1 MKTMNKS
8 ILLVLGI
15 SLLSCGTSKKD
26 KTDTAA
32 KKPYTINTSYLDKSA
47 SPTEDFYQFAN
58 GTWIANN
65 PIPPS
70 ESRWGSFNELDK
82 LNKAKLTEILNK
94 ALEAKASTGS
104 NLQLIGDYYSAMKN
118 TEQREDYSL
127 KKMEQIKEEIEQIKE
142 GKDISAVLFSL
153 KERGINAF
161 FSLYVGQDLK
171 NVDKHVLYLS
181 QGGLGMPNREYY
193 TDNSKKE
200 IQEAY
205 VNYIKSAFKVYG
217 FEDAEKI
224 AYMVFKFES
233 KLAETMMKP
242 ADLRIPENT
251 YNPININKVHEMSKY
266 LDIKKYISQFGND
279 EIKQIIVGQPNH
291 IKSVNELIDSDDL
304 ASIHSYLTWKII
316 NHYAPY
322 MGKELVQ
329 LNFDFYGS
337 VLSGKKE
344 MKPINERAIEEMT
357 NMPIKTALAK
367 EFVSLYF
374 SEEAK
379 EKVNVMVDNLL
390 AVYEKRINN
399 LDWMT
404 DETKKEALK
413 KLHAIGRKLGYP
425 DKWKSLDEL
434 TITSQDYL
442 ANIDACNRFSYNEN
456 MSKLLKPVNR
466 EEWGMP
472 AHMVNAYYHPLLN
485 EIAFPAGIMQAPFFD
500 INAEDAVNYGG
511 IGMVI
516 GHEFTHGF
524 DDMGSKFAADGS
536 FTNWWS
542 EEDRKNFEVRTEKLG
557 TTFSGFCPIEGHCVN
572 SDLTMGENIA
582 DLGGITMAYFAYTMT
597 DEFKKGEK
605 REGFTPAQRFY
616 LAYAQLWKINYTD
629 AELKKRIATDPH
641 SPGKYRVNG
650 PLMNSPEFFE
660 AFGVKEGD
668 AMRKSE
674 KEISKIW

>member
-1 MKTMNKS
+1 MNKS

-26 KTDTAA
+26 KTDTAP
-32 KKPYTINTSYLDKSA
+32 KTPYTINTSYLDKSV

-82 LNKAKLTEILNK
+82 LNKAKLTEILNE
-94 ALEAKASTGS
+94 ALESRAESGN
-104 NLQLIGDYYSAMKN
+104 NLQIIGDYYGAMKN
-118 TEQREDYSL
+118 LKAREDYSL
-127 KKMEQIKEEIEQIKE
+127 KKIEQIKYE
-142 GKDISAVLFSL
+142 IAQIKDREDIPSAIFSL
-153 KERGINAF
+153 RERGIGAF
-161 FSLYVGQDLK
+161 YSLYVGQDLK

-193 TDNSKKE
+193 MDNSKKE
-200 IQEAY
+200 IQEEY
-205 VNYIKSAFKVYG
+205 KKYITTAFKIYG
-217 FEDAEKI
+217 FEDAEKR
-224 AYMVFKFES
+224 AQLVFDFEV

-242 ADLRIPENT
+242 AELRVPENT
-251 YNPININKVHEMSKY
+251 YNPIKINEAESFSNF
-266 LDIKKYISQFGND
+266 LDLKKYISLYGSED
-279 EIKQIIVGQPNH
+279 ITQIIVGQPMH
-291 IKSVNELIDSDDL
+291 FEKLIET
-304 ASIHSYLTWKII
+304 IENQEFKNIQNYITWKII

-322 MGKELVQ
+322 MGEELVQ
-329 LNFDFYGS
+329 LNFDFYGT
-337 VLSGKKE
+337 VLSGTKE

-367 EFVSLYF
+367 EFVSRYF

-379 EKVNVMVDNLL
+379 EKVNTMVDNLL

-413 KLHAIGRKLGYP
+413 KLHSIGRKLGYP
-425 DKWKSLDEL
+425 DKWKNLDKL

-442 ANIDACNRFSYNEN
+442 ANIDACMRFSYNEN
-456 MSKLLKPVNR
+456 MSKLSKPVNR

-542 EEDRKNFEVRTEKLG
+542 EEDRKNFEERTEKLG

-572 SDLTMGENIA
+572 PDLTMGENIA
-582 DLGGITMAYFAYTMT
+582 DLGGITMAYYAYTMT